1 MIMVGDDCRRGRV
14 DRLAAGGRPVNP
26 LAGAPRPPRQ
36 PAATVR
42 DERAKVATEGWG
54 AKLIS
59 LQDHDGRWGG
69 GDYTPK
75 WISTTYTLLHLVWLG
90 LPPGHPAASPGVSA
104 SGSGRAD
111 GGCRRRALSRCWCG
125 SPPLTGTTPNVS
137 TASSTTS
144 SANSSM
150 TAAGTAQRTAT
161 LPSTAPSTP
170 AFRLLRRLTSI
181 NVLAV
186 PRQPREAQARGRDF
200 FLRHQLYK
208 SHRTG
213 QLAIRGSTRF
223 PQLPQWHF
231 DVLRGLE
238 HFVDVAADRDQRLG
252 DAVGVLLRARRAD
265 GRWPTYA
272 AYPGPLGSRWRNRVR
287 AVERYSAA
295 RSGWWGR
302 PGTRRAASEHAA
314 IHSSPTPPMP
324 PAELPQRK
332 AAPAAM

>member
-1 MIMVGDDCRRGRV
+1 MVGDDCRKDELIDWLEGDPSIRWRV
-14 DRLAAGGRPVNP
+14 HRDL
-26 LAGAPRPPRQ
+26 LDSSE
-36 PAATVR
+36 ATVR
-42 DERAKVATEGWG
+42 DERAKVATAGWG

-75 WISTTYTLLHLVWLG
+75 WISTTYTLHLIWLG
-90 LPPGHPAASPGVSA
+90 LPPGHPRRSPGVSA

-111 GGCRRRALSRCWCG
+111 GGCRRRALPRCWRG

-137 TASSTTS
+137 TASSTS

-150 TAAGTAQRTAT
+150 TAAGTAQRTMT

-186 PRQPREAQARGRDF
+186 RGNRGGAGTRARFLPAPSAVQVPSHRPASNPRQHP
-200 FLRHQLYK
+200 L
-208 SHRTG
+208 
-213 QLAIRGSTRF
+213 

-238 HFVDVAADRDQRLG
+238 RFVDVAADRDRLG

-272 AYPGPLGSRWRNRVR
+272 AYPATLGSRWRNRVR
-287 AVERYSAA
+287 AGGTRYERCAFW
-295 RSGWWGR
+295 WWGR
-302 PGTRRAASEHAA
+302 PGTSEQRRTSGSLDPQFA
-314 IHSSPTPPMP
+314 TPPMP
-324 PAELPQRK
+324 PPSCHSAKRG
-332 AAPAAM
+332 A